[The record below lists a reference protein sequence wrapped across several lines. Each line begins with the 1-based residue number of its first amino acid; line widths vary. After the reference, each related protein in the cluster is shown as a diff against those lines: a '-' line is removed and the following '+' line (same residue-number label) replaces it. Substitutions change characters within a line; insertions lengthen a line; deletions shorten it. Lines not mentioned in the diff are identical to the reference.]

1 MSELI
6 TRRTFLKTTGAAAL
20 AVAASGM
27 LAGCGEG
34 YDALLNPPTFPS
46 VSDHYQADN
55 FSIGMSSFSG
65 CTSNSQHES
74 SESRGYYLYA
84 AVSFQAVNSQVVLR
98 TSDFTF
104 AFDNEP
110 FKTNKP
116 SCTSIGNFTLNSSTE
131 KYVPVTQRPIPV
143 SSSTTIPIWIR
154 LGDYL
159 EIPTYHIGGFTVT
172 YKNKYR
178 FKYSS
183 PDDSTPTFATI

>member
-1 MSELI
+1 MSALI
-6 TRRTFLKTTGAAAL
+6 PRRTFLKTTGAAAL

-27 LAGCGEG
+27 LAGCGDG
-34 YDALLNPPTFPS
+34 YDALLNPPTLPS

-98 TSDFTF
+98 TFDFTF

-154 LGDYL
+154 LGNYL